1 MTGKPVMDAI
11 RLSAK
16 DGVATMLRPA
26 ARGERLSVGGEGAV
40 EIEAAEDVPLCHKIA
55 LAAHAPGDR
64 IFKYGEP
71 IGEAVQAIAVGA
83 HVHIHNLRSLRARGK
98 NSE

>member
-11 RLSAK
+11 RLSVR
-16 DGVATMLRPA
+16 DGVATVLRPI
-26 ARGERLSVGGEGAV
+26 ARGERLRIGGEGAV
-40 EIEAAEDVPLCHKIA
+40 EMEAAEDIPLCHKIA
-55 LAAHAPGDR
+55 LTAHAAGDR

-71 IGEAVQAIAVGA
+71 IGEAIAAIGIGA

-98 NSE
+98 NSG